1 MTALAE
7 PSPPPVKLLRFA
19 LEGERVRRAA
29 QVLERESPRLAS
41 ALRRAIPFLA
51 RRNVPITLSYS
62 RAVPVAELLESLAR
76 PIHATHLVIT
86 PGGGG
91 GALLFDAGAIGMFLD
106 GVLGGDGGKLPELL
120 PSGLTSPQTA
130 LIAGLATGIVRALS
144 DALAS
149 SLGMTLACRSAELH
163 DATVDS
169 APIAC
174 LLELGEPEGAVVGR
188 VAILLAKEPLLAACP
203 EAEPPSAATD
213 PRVASVLEGVELD
226 LVAELGSLRLSLRE
240 VARLG
245 VGDTLR
251 LDAAVGATVSVRAE
265 GCELFRGRPTTSG
278 GRIALK
284 IAGGHEG

>member
-1 MTALAE
+1 MTAVAE
-7 PSPPPVKLLRFA
+7 PATPVKLLRFA

-86 PGGGG
+86 PGGGS
-91 GALLFDAGAIGMFLD
+91 GAILFDAGAIAMFLD
-106 GVLGGDGGKLPELL
+106 GVLGGDGTQIPTLL
-120 PSGLTSPQTA
+120 PSGLTTPQTA
-130 LIAGLATGIVRALS
+130 LVAGLATGIVRALS
-144 DALAS
+144 DALTG
-149 SLGMTLACRSAELH
+149 SLGMSLACRSTEIH
-163 DATVDS
+163 DATVES

-174 LLELGEPEGAVVGR
+174 LLELGTEGAAGR

-203 EAEPPSAATD
+203 DAEPASGVAD
-213 PRVASVLEGVELD
+213 PRVVSVLEGVELD
-226 LVAELGSLRLSLRE
+226 LVAELGSLRLSLRD
-240 VARLG
+240 VARLE
-245 VGDTLR
+245 VGHTLR
-251 LDAAVGATVSVRAE
+251 LEAAVGATVSVRAE